1 MNLDSVLDKLED
13 ITQDCPKPML
23 REHCAYCSAWLVI
36 IEDILGNG
44 ESE

>member
-36 IEDILGNG
+36 LEDILGEG